1 MARIIF
7 IIIIFLIILQQLH
20 ETYNY
25 EVYNSEKELD
35 KQVVN
40 KKKTVQFNN
49 KENVIRKVTRANIS
63 EIDIPEGRDKPW
75 TRVLYN
81 PNDEYSYYFYIKL
94 KIPSLN
100 DYENWKKVIPNLNFD
115 PRTGELIIPS
125 KDEASALAL
134 ANLII
139 VNFMGQI
146 SLDEILQKKLIQ
158 ISVSKAQKH
167 EVVQNKLR
175 EQIMDNLYGSTST
188 LSNTSTLSE
197 PQHSNMNT
205 VSEHQQSNMNAVS
218 EQVIEA
224 YTGTDY
230 AYL

>member
-1 MARIIF
+1 M
-7 IIIIFLIILQQLH
+7 H

-25 EVYNSEKELD
+25 EVYKSEVYKSEKE
-35 KQVVN
+35 VIN

-63 EIDIPEGRDKPW
+63 EIDMPEGRDKPW

-134 ANLII
+134 TNLII
-139 VNFMGQI
+139 VNFMGQL

-158 ISVSKAQKH
+158 ISVAKAQKH

-188 LSNTSTLSE
+188 LSDSVDQQYNNVFE
-197 PQHSNMNT
+197 
-205 VSEHQQSNMNAVS
+205 QQSNNLSKHQTNKNYVS
-218 EQVIEA
+218 EQTIEA